1 MSAIVF
7 AGRRKEP
14 MRGGTPADDAVRGI
28 TARDVAIWML
38 YRSLARGDF
47 HHDFGERTESRDLI
61 VEGDRE
67 RFLEFAKNLTTK
79 GMVWLEAQF
88 TNKLKGK
95 TLYELLGG
103 SFDILVPR
111 GFSSTDVSF
120 PNEDS
125 LIERITQTPYSTIK
139 QEAVKA
145 QYPEDPYTLD
155 FTAGG
160 VKRSYT
166 VRSSSYREGE
176 RPKSLPKSGPAWE
189 KYKRNRNIS
198 TMFKEV
204 TGDKT
209 KFALIV
215 DATGGLALTD
225 ILNASLEPQPGVAC
239 QFYII
244 QNIENSSDS
253 ADKVQNMTV
262 KPGPVGSPTASIFY
276 LRDIGDTVVYPLWTT
291 TETDQ
296 KSNIFASMQ
305 ISLTR
310 MKDGTV
316 EADLLVNGGQS
327 FHIGDVANAS
337 NVKNASLAAAAIMVE
352 KGIVPEVFVYTLIK
366 RMGDWCQALS
376 MLDLDRVY
384 NVTNAKGV
392 PVQPQTT
399 LRSMLIDTEIGVV
412 TNDRILFAFCL
423 FHGLN
428 VFLTSAMDIAR
439 LIYFKN
445 NNDLPDGPALLERA
459 TAILGNAV
467 SEAASLR
474 GSFDEVAGRLYS
486 LVRERA
492 QQITTT
498 PSLPEYLALVKEFT
512 VIVSR
517 LDSKNFSTFD
527 EQPEKAEFEQLMQ
540 QYEAARIA
548 NQGIPMFS
556 LASQMIA
563 LNAKIRTRL
572 TLGQQAIQR
581 FMDRQY
587 PGKSVIDVRVAALAS
602 KLAQGGRA
610 PNSVPIVEARD
621 TLVRVRED
629 VEMIVKNVP
638 ALVQIL
644 RGIFGRGFAPTLRE
658 ETNYGEVLKGLNPTR
673 LILPPPSGGA
683 RSGGGQRGGATVGKV
698 FNALRTRMIRLLPSD
713 TTEVT
718 STTNTYKRGNDY
730 IGEDMRAYTVVD
742 EYIITK
748 EDIPTFQEFDGGDP
762 ADSRTKYIDDRL
774 NLLQFDML
782 RQRYANFLDSFAE
795 SVVLY
800 SDPDGKVDPERTN
813 ETDIMEPG
821 SQLYETMVS
830 IWNEFRGIF
839 EELIVSLRRPGFPDP
854 AMPPEL
860 CPAQADVEIQFSR
873 CRELFISIFSTQ
885 GAISQDAIKAQRI
898 ANGINRY
905 DDYYKQLAFNAVL
918 PSLPGRLVT
927 VNPDRTQTPT
937 PLGQNL
943 LDVIQNA
950 FLDQNDSDTVTEVR
964 SKVDA
969 QILRVA
975 TAVGNFVAVHRPTQ
989 DGGPAREAATRVGS
1003 LLTGGYKMQLI
1014 AQTAAEAAA
1023 EAAEAAAI
1031 EAEAARI
1038 DAARAAAAAAAE
1050 AAAAEERR
1058 IHEAS
1063 MNGGRRKTHRRR
1075 GLPKLI

>member
-1 MSAIVF
+1 
-7 AGRRKEP
+7 
-14 MRGGTPADDAVRGI
+14 MRGGAPADDAIRGI
-28 TARDVAIWML
+28 TARDVAIWTL

-67 RFLEFAKNLTTK
+67 RFLNFAKNLTTK

-111 GFSSTDVSF
+111 GFSSTDASF

-139 QEAVKA
+139 QRAVAA

-155 FTAGG
+155 FTVEG

-204 TGDKT
+204 TGGKT

-225 ILNASLEPQPGVAC
+225 ILNASLEPQPGVPC

-376 MLDLDRVY
+376 MLDLDRAY
-384 NVTNAKGV
+384 SVTNKEGRVAMDASRNV
-392 PVQPQTT
+392 MTTT
-399 LRSMLIDTEIGVV
+399 LRSMLVDTEIGVV

-445 NNDLPDGPALLERA
+445 KNDLPAGPDLIMRA
-459 TAILGNAV
+459 DAIFN
-467 SEAASLR
+467 EASTQFAALR
-474 GSFDEVAGRLYS
+474 GTFNSMASQLNS
-486 LVRERA
+486 LLRDRA

-498 PSLPEYLALVKEFT
+498 TSLPEYLALVKEFT
-512 VIVSR
+512 VIFSR
-517 LDSKNFSTFD
+517 LDTNILSEFD
-527 EQPEKAEFEQLMQ
+527 AQPEKAELDKFSQ
-540 QYEAARIA
+540 QYAVARQA
-548 NQGIPMFS
+548 SDGIPMFS
-556 LASQMIA
+556 IAGQMSA
-563 LNAKIRTRL
+563 LGSKIQTRL
-572 TLGQQAIQR
+572 TVGNQALERLQKG
-581 FMDRQY
+581 QY

-610 PNSVPIVEARD
+610 PNSVAIVEARD

-644 RGIFGRGFAPTLRE
+644 RDIFSRGFAPTLRE

-673 LILPPPSGGA
+673 LVLGLPPYGTPPA
-683 RSGGGQRGGATVGKV
+683 GGGQRGGGLNIAIAYT
-698 FNALRTRMIRLLPSD
+698 ALRTRMIRLLPP
-713 TTEVT
+713 EYQEQT
-718 STTNTYKRGNDY
+718 STTNTYVQGDDY
-730 IGEDMRAYTVVD
+730 VDDKMRAYTVVD
-742 EYIITK
+742 EYIVTK
-748 EDIPTFQEFDGGDP
+748 EDTETFDVFFADDGSQPIDP
-762 ADSRTKYIDDRL
+762 AQVEYICKRYM
-774 NLLQFDML
+774 LLQFDML
-782 RQRYANFLDSFAE
+782 TQNYEQFKDTFSADDIPKGWDDHGLVALDEDGAILPGTQLDDNLRTLTKTLQSIDFVMRNFTPTSVAAYRNGTRVDIAAAMTAETIATELGKLKASFIGLFPSPVFNPIADNDQKIFRFSEYYANLVLTLIDRELRNSKPVQVGILTVENGVSQLTPEGAALYQQMVAYLRTNDE
-795 SVVLY
+795 SVPIT
-800 SDPDGKVDPERTN
+800 SS
-813 ETDIMEPG
+813 IM
-821 SQLYETMVS
+821 SQQILTAAMS
-830 IWNEFRGIF
+830 WIT
-839 EELIVSLRRPGFPDP
+839 STRPG
-854 AMPPEL
+854 ANAANIQL
-860 CPAQADVEIQFSR
+860 VLTRQLQTAQANVAM
-873 CRELFISIFSTQ
+873 L
-885 GAISQDAIKAQRI
+885 G
-898 ANGINRY
+898 
-905 DDYYKQLAFNAVL
+905 L
-918 PSLPGRLVT
+918 PS
-927 VNPDRTQTPT
+927 
-937 PLGQNL
+937 
-943 LDVIQNA
+943 
-950 FLDQNDSDTVTEVR
+950 
-964 SKVDA
+964 
-969 QILRVA
+969 
-975 TAVGNFVAVHRPTQ
+975 
-989 DGGPAREAATRVGS
+989 GGG
-1003 LLTGGYKMQLI
+1003 
-1014 AQTAAEAAA
+1014 
-1023 EAAEAAAI
+1023 
-1031 EAEAARI
+1031 
-1038 DAARAAAAAAAE
+1038 
-1050 AAAAEERR
+1050 
-1058 IHEAS
+1058 H
-1063 MNGGRRKTHRRR
+1063 RKTHRRR
-1075 GLPKLI
+1075 LPKLV